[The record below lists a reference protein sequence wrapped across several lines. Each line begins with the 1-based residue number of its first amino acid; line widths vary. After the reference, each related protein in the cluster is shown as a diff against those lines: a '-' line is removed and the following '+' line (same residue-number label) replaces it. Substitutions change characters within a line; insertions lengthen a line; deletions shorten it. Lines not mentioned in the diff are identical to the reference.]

1 MKMNGIDMKHESR
14 LSNFELLR
22 IVAMLLVMFGHSHL
36 RIAPLSQNSPS
47 ILMFVKSM
55 AACVATMGVPIFIA
69 ISGWFGIRYKGR
81 GLLKYLF
88 QVFFVLWAI
97 YALSV
102 ALGVA
107 EFNTEGLKIS
117 MGFYEGYWFII
128 GYLGLYLI
136 SPVLNSFID
145 NSSKRTFQVV
155 LISLLLFQCYY
166 SWLTAWFDYYNG
178 YSIVLFSVIYLTAAY
193 FRKYPMAWVD
203 KHAPMLFIIIVVV
216 MASIA
221 TFSLWKYGNAARQ
234 VRDDNPLVILASILL
249 LLSFNKMRFQCKMVN
264 WLAASCF
271 SVYLIHYSPYI
282 YPYFMSVLTDVYSQY
297 DGIYY
302 CVMLLLFLLATYLC
316 CTLFDQ
322 LRVLM
327 WRLVT
332 MLLSIY
338 KNSKVC

>member
-1 MKMNGIDMKHESR
+1 MNRIEMKHESR

-36 RIAPLSQNSPS
+36 RIAPLTQSSPS
-47 ILMFVKSM
+47 ILMIVKSM

-136 SPVLNSFID
+136 SPVLNSFIE
-145 NSSKRTFQVV
+145 NTSKRTFQTV
-155 LISLLLFQCYY
+155 LLSLLLFQCYY

-193 FRKYPMAWVD
+193 FRKYPMMWVE
-203 KHAPMLFIIIVVV
+203 KHAPMLLIVIVVV
-216 MASIA
+216 MAVIA
-221 TFSLWKYGNAARQ
+221 TFSFWKYGHAARQ

-249 LLSFNKMRFQCKMVN
+249 LLSFKKMRFQSKMVN

-271 SVYLIHYSPYI
+271 SVYLIHFNPYVYQHFFSI
-282 YPYFMSVLTDVYSQY
+282 TKKIFDHYIDVT
-297 DGIYY
+297 Y
-302 CVMLLLFLLATYLC
+302 CVMMLLFLLATYLC

-322 LRVLM
+322 LRVLV

-332 MLLSIY
+332 MLFSIY
-338 KNSKVC
+338 KNPKVC